1 MNYPEGS
8 IVAVAERLRRDSPH
22 AADALDMYQRR
33 ILGAFE
39 YMAQMCIAAGVAADV
54 VGPSAVLL
62 LVWEAYAREM
72 SGQATNEVLGVP
84 SRPLSPEEFGRIAER
99 IAREALALNGSALA
113 EEQSKFARERR
124 S

>member
-62 LVWEAYAREM
+62 LVWEAKPMPAKCQDRQRTKF
-72 SGQATNEVLGVP
+72 SAFRRGRF
-84 SRPLSPEEFGRIAER
+84 RPKS
-99 IAREALALNGSALA
+99 SAG
-113 EEQSKFARERR
+113 
-124 S
+124 